1 MNTVV
6 GLVGIIQMLLTIAIW
21 ALVIQAVLSWLIAFN
36 VINTYNDFVRTVAM
50 TLDRLTEPLLRP
62 IRRFVPPMGGVD
74 LSSLVLILILIG
86 LRDYLIPGVVTD
98 LLL

>member
-6 GLVGIIQMLLTIAIW
+6 GLVGIVQMLLTIAIW

-36 VINTYNDFVRTVAM
+36 VINTYNDFVRTVVV